1 MGSVARYLDMD
12 KLYNWAGAAAG
23 AVVGLLG
30 GWDAGLNVLAVC
42 MALDYVTGVLAA
54 VKGKRLSSN
63 VGFWGL
69 LRKGVIFLVVM
80 LAAQL
85 DAAMGQEAVCRTA
98 AILFYIAN
106 EAVSMTENAA
116 ELGVPVP
123 RKLLEVL
130 EQLKKD
136 DVGDTTE

>member
-1 MGSVARYLDMD
+1 MGNVARYLDMD

-30 GWDAGLNVLAVC
+30 GWDAAMKVLTVC
-42 MALDYVTGVLAA
+42 MALDYITGVLSAI
-54 VKGKRLSSN
+54 KEKKLSSS

-85 DAAMGQEAVCRTA
+85 DAALGQEAVCRTA

-116 ELGVPVP
+116 KLGVPVP
-123 RKLLEVL
+123 GKILDVL
-130 EQLKKD
+130 EQLKK
-136 DVGDTTE
+136 E

>member
-1 MGSVARYLDMD
+1 MD

-123 RKLLEVL
+123 N
-130 EQLKKD
+130 Q
-136 DVGDTTE
+136 